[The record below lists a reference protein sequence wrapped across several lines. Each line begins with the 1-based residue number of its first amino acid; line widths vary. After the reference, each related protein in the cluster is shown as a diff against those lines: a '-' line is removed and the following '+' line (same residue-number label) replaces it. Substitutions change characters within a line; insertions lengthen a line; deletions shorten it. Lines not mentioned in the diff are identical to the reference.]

1 MNLNPKELWET
12 YTQSWN
18 ATHTNEKRALFE
30 QCLDMNCNYNDPLI
44 KTHGWNEL
52 LNYMLEFHQ
61 QLPGARFITTYFLE
75 HHNKSIA
82 RWEMRNADNLVL
94 GDGISYGEYAV
105 TGKLITMTG
114 FFEPPPSQA

>member
-1 MNLNPKELWET
+1 MNLKPKERWET

-30 QCLDMNCNYNDPLI
+30 KCLDMNCNYTDPLI
-44 KTHGWNEL
+44 KTHGWDEL
-52 LNYMLEFHQ
+52 LSYMLEFHQ

-75 HHNKSIA
+75 HSNKSIA
-82 RWEMRNADNLVL
+82 RWEMRNADNLLL

-114 FFEPPPSQA
+114 FFEPPPLQA